1 MKQVVNKKTPILMVL
16 VLTSAVIPLS
26 LQLAG
31 FNLSVGKVIRAW
43 ARVTGTVGCFY
54 NPTLM
59 SDLSLL
65 GNQLFC
71 QESQNQVEKDSCKG
85 QIACASTQKKV
96 VPFDEI
102 ADPAMPKPKPKDS
115 DKEKGGQIADP
126 GETKPKQKETSDD
139 EEAIITT
146 IGSVFIPV
154 ERPRRV
160 VRKRV
165 LSDMMIAGN
174 EKLEPPTWKTLD
186 ESKSIELIQV
196 VATEPVFKFAVAAYQ
211 PELIKRTRELSNCN
225 FAAIKAAAE
234 LQRLRA
240 GKLTNKVNP
249 AKVNKPVDTEFE
261 TTSQTEDE
269 F

>member
-31 FNLSVGKVIRAW
+31 FNLSVGKVLSVW
-43 ARVTGTVGCFY
+43 VRVTGTIGCFY

-59 SDLSLL
+59 SDLSIL

-71 QESQNQVEKDSCKG
+71 NEPQNQVDNDDCKG

-115 DKEKGGQIADP
+115 DKEKSGHIADP
-126 GETKPKQKETSDD
+126 GETRPKPKENSDD
-139 EEAIITT
+139 EEAVRA
-146 IGSVFIPV
+146 IGAILIPV
-154 ERPRRV
+154 DTPRRV
-160 VRKRV
+160 IRKRAIPA
-165 LSDMMIAGN
+165 LTIAK
-174 EKLEPPTWKTLD
+174 EQKLEPPTWKSLD
-186 ESKSIELIQV
+186 EVKSVELIQV
-196 VATEPVFKFAVAAYQ
+196 VATEAAFKFAVAAYQ
-211 PELIKRTRELSNCN
+211 PELIKRTKELTNCN

-240 GKLTNKVNP
+240 GKYNIKVNP
-249 AKVNKPVDTEFE
+249 RKVSKTDETEFE

>member
-1 MKQVVNKKTPILMVL
+1 MKSVVNKKTPILMVL

-31 FNLSVGKVIRAW
+31 FNLSVGKVISAW
-43 ARVTGTVGCFY
+43 VRVTGTIGCFY

-59 SDLSLL
+59 SDLSTI

-71 QESQNQVEKDSCKG
+71 DEPKNQVEGDNCKE

-102 ADPAMPKPKPKDS
+102 ADPAMPKPKPKDN
-115 DKEKGGQIADP
+115 DKEKGGQVADP
-126 GETKPKQKETSDD
+126 GETRPKPKEHSED
-139 EEAIITT
+139 EEVITT
-146 IGSVFIPV
+146 IGAVFTPV
-154 ERPRRV
+154 QTPRRV
-160 VRKRV
+160 IRKRAV
-165 LSDMMIAGN
+165 PMMTIARE
-174 EKLEPPTWKTLD
+174 EKLEPPTWKSID
-186 ESKSIELIQV
+186 EIKTVELLQV
-196 VATEPVFKFAVAAYQ
+196 VATEPTFKFAVAAYQ
-211 PELIKRTRELSNCN
+211 PELIKRTRELTNCN

-240 GKLTNKVNP
+240 GKAAIKANPRKVS
-249 AKVNKPVDTEFE
+249 KPVETEFE
-261 TTSQTEDE
+261 MTSQTEDE

>member
-26 LQLAG
+26 LQVAG
-31 FNLSVGKVIRAW
+31 FNLSVGKVISVW

-59 SDLSLL
+59 TDLSIL

-71 QESQNQVEKDSCKG
+71 SEPQNQVEKDSCKG

-102 ADPAMPKPKPKDS
+102 ADPAMPKPKPKGP

-126 GETKPKQKETSDD
+126 GETKPKATDQSDD
-139 EEAIITT
+139 EEAFIT

-154 ERPRRV
+154 QTPRRV
-160 VRKRV
+160 MRKK
-165 LSDMMIAGN
+165 IAPPMTMAM
-174 EKLEPPTWKTLD
+174 EQKLEPPTWTAFDEAKTV
-186 ESKSIELIQV
+186 ELIKV
-196 VATEPVFKFAVAAYQ
+196 VAVEPAFKFAIATYQ
-211 PELIKRTRELSNCN
+211 PELIKRTKELTNCN
-225 FAAIKAAAE
+225 FPAIKVAAE
-234 LQRLRA
+234 LERLRA
-240 GKLTNKVNP
+240 GKINLKVNP
-249 AKVNKPVDTEFE
+249 RKVNKAEETEFE